1 MLKESK
7 SEILFRQL
15 QEKLVAMSSGD
26 LFPSVRQLMKEYG
39 VSQLVVKEALDKLTE
54 HGLIDSRVGKGTFVK
69 VEGRQRPLRI
79 LFYFPDWPG
88 YPQDIDIELRE
99 EARRRGY
106 NFKKII
112 YDVNDD
118 FYDRLAWAEADA
130 ILINPIRG
138 DLSPEQLKILLQ
150 APIPVV
156 MVKSTLGGTGLNYI
170 CGNNTIAGM
179 MAANYLI
186 DLGHTEL
193 AFIQSEPVNKTFNE
207 LYDGFCHVAESRNA
221 GVVRID
227 CDIHYGELSPV
238 KTHDALCRYLQ
249 SQPVDFSAAFVLSD
263 ISALGV
269 LKAFSDRGIKVPQQV
284 GVLGFGGDQ
293 SAALYSP
300 PLSSV
305 AISRTE
311 IARGAFELIDRCF
324 ASRCYLDH
332 CITVYPQIVE
342 RESIGKK
349 FSVSQ

>member
-15 QEKLVAMSSGD
+15 QEKLGTMSAGD

-39 VSQLVVKEALDKLTE
+39 VSQLVVKEALNKLTE
-54 HGLIDSRVGKGTFVK
+54 CGLIDSRVGKGTFVK
-69 VEGRQRPLRI
+69 VAGRQRSLRI

-88 YPQDIDIELRE
+88 YPQDIDIEMRA
-99 EARRRGY
+99 EAQRRGY
-106 NFKKII
+106 NFRKII
-112 YDVNDD
+112 YDVNDN
-118 FYDRLAWAEADA
+118 FYERLAFSDADA
-130 ILINPIRG
+130 IFINPVRG
-138 DLSPEQLKILLQ
+138 DLSPEQLNILLH

-193 AFIQSEPVNKTFNE
+193 AFIQSEPINKTFNE
-207 LYDGFCHVAESRNA
+207 LYDGFCHVAESRKA
-221 GVVRID
+221 RVVRID

-238 KTHDALCRYLQ
+238 KAHNEIYRYLQ
-249 SQPVDFSAAFVLSD
+249 SRPVDFSAAFVLSD
-263 ISALGV
+263 ASALGV
-269 LKAFSDRGIKVPQQV
+269 FKAFSDHGIKVPQQV
-284 GVLGFGGDQ
+284 NVLGFGGDQ
-293 SAALYSP
+293 NAALYSP

-311 IARGAFELIDRCF
+311 IARGAFELIDQCF

-332 CITVYPQIVE
+332 YITVYPQIIE
-342 RESIGKK
+342 RESTGKK